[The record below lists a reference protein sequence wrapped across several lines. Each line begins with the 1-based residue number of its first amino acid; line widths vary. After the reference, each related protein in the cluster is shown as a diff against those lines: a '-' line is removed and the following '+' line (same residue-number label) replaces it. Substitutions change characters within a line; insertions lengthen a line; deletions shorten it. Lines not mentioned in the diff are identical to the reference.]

1 MRRMLRV
8 TSLLFLGAIFL
19 SFVGTGTAQKPT
31 PMFPIALEVP
41 SAPTAFKANGKLN
54 LVYELHAT
62 SFRAGDLL
70 LTRVEVF
77 NDDGGS
83 TPLASYREADLN
95 GMLARPGT
103 GGQLADARLIAAG
116 MRAVVYL
123 WLTFDTP
130 AAVPARLRHR
140 LYFKIPNA
148 AASDEKVVDGGRV
161 NVRRDGPVV
170 IGPPVRGAGWIARFN
185 GSTSFHRRGLLVVN
199 GQAAISQRFATD
211 WGKFGDDWNALRSGD
226 GSKNTDFYVYG
237 EPLIAV
243 ADATVVD
250 VRDDI
255 PENDPSK
262 NTTAVPVSFDT
273 VAGNHVVLDLG
284 QGRYALY
291 AHMQPGKMRVKV
303 GDRVKRGQVLGL
315 LGNSGNAVGPHLH
328 FQIADSPV
336 ALGGEGL
343 PYVFDSFEVLGVES
357 PQAFKEGVWRPDPN
371 FKVERRRMEMPID
384 NVVVRFP

>member
-1 MRRMLRV
+1 M
-8 TSLLFLGAIFL
+8 LFLGAIFL
-19 SFVGTGTAQKPT
+19 PFAGAGAARQQPT
-31 PMFPIALEVP
+31 PMFPVALEVP

-70 LTRVEVF
+70 LTRVEVL
-77 NDDGGS
+77 NDDEAAAA
-83 TPLASYREADLN
+83 PLASYAEADLKN
-95 GMLARPGT
+95 LLARPGT
-103 GGQLADARLIAAG
+103 GGQLSDPRLIAAG

-123 WLTFDTP
+123 WLTFDNA

-148 AASDEKVVDGGRV
+148 AAGEEKVVDGGGV
-161 NVRRDGPVV
+161 AVRRDGPVR
-170 IGPPVRGAGWIARFN
+170 IGPPVRGAGWVARFN

-211 WGKFGDDWNALRSGD
+211 WGKFGDDWNALRTGD
-226 GSKNTDFYVYG
+226 GSKNTDFYCYG

-243 ADATVVD
+243 ADAKVVE
-250 VRDDI
+250 VRDRI

-262 NTTAVPVSFDT
+262 STTAVPISFDT
-273 VAGNHVVLDLG
+273 VAGNHVVLDIG
-284 QGRYALY
+284 GGRYALY
-291 AHMQPGKMRVKV
+291 AHMQPGKMRVRV

-343 PYVFDSFEVLGVES
+343 PFVFDSFEVLGVES
-357 PQAFKEGVWRPDPN
+357 PQALKDGVWRPDPN
-371 FKVERRRMEMPID
+371 FKVERRRLEMPID
-384 NVVVRFP
+384 SVVVRFP